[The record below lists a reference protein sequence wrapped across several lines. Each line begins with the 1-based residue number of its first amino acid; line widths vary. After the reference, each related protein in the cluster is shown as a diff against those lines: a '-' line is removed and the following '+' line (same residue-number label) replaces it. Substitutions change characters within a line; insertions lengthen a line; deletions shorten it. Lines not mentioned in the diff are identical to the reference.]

1 MRNKLDTIN
10 HYKTLALQTRLEN
23 LIDDWM
29 VRSDFSKE
37 IISKELIK
45 DMAFELKETIE
56 KFNKLFER
64 NEKENPTVEYISLRE
79 RKNENK
85 S

>member
-1 MRNKLDTIN
+1 MNNQVN
-10 HYKTLALQTRLEN
+10 HYKTLSLQTRLEN

-56 KFNKLFER
+56 KFNKLFEPQD
-64 NEKENPTVEYISLRE
+64 NPTVEYISRRE
-79 RKNENK
+79 RKNESK